1 MVVIL
6 VSLEDQAPVQSAS
19 PESPAAAAPN
29 RAAPGSRPRS
39 QETDAP
45 PAAPAPETFTF
56 YDTLEQRSA
65 PSPGLIEK
73 PSRPADR
80 PPSPSTTPS
89 GKIVI
94 VPKTKAIQYTIQVA
108 AVKDRATAE
117 GLTKRLKQKGYPV
130 FTLPYE
136 IPKKGTW
143 YRVRVG
149 HFSKR
154 EAAEEMAKQ
163 LSERER
169 LTPYIAKE

>member
-6 VSLEDQAPVQSAS
+6 VSLEDQAPVQSAA
-19 PESPAAAAPN
+19 PESSVAATPKN
-29 RAAPGSRPRS
+29 AAPGSRPGP
-39 QETDAP
+39 QETEIP

-65 PSPGLIEK
+65 PSPGLMEK
-73 PSRPADR
+73 PSRPAVR
-80 PPSPSTTPS
+80 LPSPSTTSS

-94 VPKTKAIQYTIQVA
+94 VPKTKATQYTIQVA

-117 GLTKRLKQKGYPV
+117 ALTKRLKRNGYPV

>member
-19 PESPAAAAPN
+19 PESPTAAPKI
-29 RAAPGSRPRS
+29 AAPDSRSRS
-39 QETDAP
+39 QEREAP

-56 YDTLEQRSA
+56 YDTLEQRNA
-65 PSPGLIEK
+65 PSPGLVEK
-73 PSRPADR
+73 PSSPAVR
-80 PPSPSTTPS
+80 PPSASTTPS

-94 VPKTKAIQYTIQVA
+94 VPKTKATQYTIQVA

-117 GLTKRLKQKGYPV
+117 ILTKRLKQKGYPV

-154 EAAEEMAKQ
+154 EAAEEMAKR
-163 LSERER
+163 LSEQER
-169 LTPYIAKE
+169 LAPYIATE